1 MLTDLL
7 IVGIATDG
15 PSNQVFQP
23 SSLREL
29 GMYFGEIY
37 KESIFV
43 SSTAT
48 SLTTLYEPYT
58 IPVNIIN
65 NKSNQLYSP
74 YISGSVM
81 YFGNIGGSGSTEVL
95 LEYTPYLGKSD
106 LIFAS
111 KYYFRQ
117 TGRLPYVCRIGG
129 TTSLATIDSWEF
141 ESKYAGAKYNN
152 IRLIITPTSFTVSGM
167 YPEYKTRTYNVSSV
181 ETLNAVINR
190 EFAAGIIPITV
201 AIKGSTYPTSGTY
214 SMTGGTDGSFSDAD
228 VQKLLQN
235 SSLPQN
241 VSHVLLNTPLSSGIV
256 DHVTDFL
263 STEGSQPRMFL
274 TAAPVYSGT
283 ATGWINA
290 QITNIPFRSNM
301 IASFVGTVDINTALI
316 RRERYAAEAGAVAF
330 VANTGFNMTNIPVAV
345 DSFSPILSKD
355 DLARMVSTGWIPL
368 VRHIKN
374 NISVYQGTTSF
385 AENSFLYSS
394 KLAEVMAIA
403 QNECSQYLG
412 VIVPDGQRVEIERKL
427 RDRLL
432 QIKYLTVT
440 SVSVRVLRNEMFV
453 EIVGDL
459 PYEILRISFTV
470 NVK

>member
-1 MLTDLL
+1 MLN
-7 IVGIATDG
+7 IV
-15 PSNQVFQP
+15 
-23 SSLREL
+23 
-29 GMYFGEIY
+29 
-37 KESIFV
+37 
-43 SSTAT
+43 
-48 SLTTLYEPYT
+48 
-58 IPVNIIN
+58 N

-81 YFGNIGGSGSTEVL
+81 YFGNIGGSGTTEVL

-129 TTSLATIDSWEF
+129 THALASIDAWEF

-167 YPEYKTRTYNVSSV
+167 YPEYKTRTYNVSGVEDLNSV
-181 ETLNAVINR
+181 ISR
-190 EFAAGIIPITV
+190 EFAAGIIPVTV
-201 AIKGSTYPTSGTY
+201 AIKGNTFPATGTY
-214 SMTGGTDGSFSDAD
+214 SMTGGADGSFSDAD

-235 SSLPQN
+235 GSLPQN
-241 VSHVLLNTPLSSGIV
+241 VSHVLLNTPLSSSIV
-256 DHVTDFL
+256 DTVTDFL
-263 STEGSQPRMFL
+263 ATDGSQPRMFL
-274 TAAPVYSGT
+274 TAAPTYSGS
-283 ATGWINA
+283 ATGWLNT
-290 QITNIPFRSNM
+290 QVTNIPYRSNM
-301 IASFVGTVDINTALI
+301 IASFLGTVDINTALI
-316 RRERYAAEAGAVAF
+316 RRERYAAEAGAIAF
-330 VANTGFNMTNIPVAV
+330 VANTGFNMTNIPVAA
-345 DSFSPILSKD
+345 DSFSPVLSKE

-374 NISVYQGTTSF
+374 DISVYQGTTSF

-394 KLAEVMAIA
+394 KVAEVMAIA
-403 QNECSQYLG
+403 YNECFKYLG
-412 VIVPDGQRVEIERKL
+412 VIIPDGQRTEIERKL
-427 RDRLL
+427 KDRLT
-432 QIKYLTVT
+432 QVKYLTVT
-440 SVSVRVLRNEMFV
+440 SVSVRVVRNEMYV